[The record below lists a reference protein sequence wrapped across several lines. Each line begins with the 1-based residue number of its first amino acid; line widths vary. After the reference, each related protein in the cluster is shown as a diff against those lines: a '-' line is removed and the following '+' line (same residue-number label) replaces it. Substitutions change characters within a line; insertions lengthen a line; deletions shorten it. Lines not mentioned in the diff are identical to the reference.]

1 MTIAKIS
8 LYRSNEDP
16 ARSLRFAGEPV

>member
-16 ARSLRFAGEPV
+16 VRSLRFVGEPV

>member
-1 MTIAKIS
+1 MTIAKIL

-16 ARSLRFAGEPV
+16 GRSLRFANEPV

>member
-16 ARSLRFAGEPV
+16 ARSLRFVGEPV

>member
-16 ARSLRFAGEPV
+16 ARSLRFADEPV

>member
-16 ARSLRFAGEPV
+16 ARSLRFVDEPV